1 MIRHFWLVMAV
12 IFGGLQ
18 AVQAEDVPPD
28 LLATIDRY
36 TAGYN
41 EGSLDKLMA
50 CWAENADF
58 VDINGRFH
66 EGRDLIAALFRR
78 GLANNPGRKLA
89 LQPASR
95 KVLADGVV
103 VDDGILELVA
113 ADGEKTLGR
122 YTVVWTKVNGQWLIR
137 SARDIAL
144 PEEEP
149 SAEPESPPLEELQ
162 WLVGKW
168 EARSDKHSIA
178 LDCSWQLG
186 RSFLVQR
193 FLIKSTEEGDFEIV
207 TWIAFDPA
215 TGGFHSWYFDSRGG
229 FGGGPWTQRD
239 NLWRAS
245 IAAVLPDGQT
255 GSSIMTWEQ
264 VDANTVRWRAID
276 REVEGTS
283 IPDAEKT
290 YRRVAGAPPTSA
302 SSVTPTSSQ
311 SK

>member
-1 MIRHFWLVMAV
+1 MIRHVLLVTAV
-12 IFGGLQ
+12 MTCCLQRVRADDTPPELQ
-18 AVQAEDVPPD
+18 A
-28 LLATIDRY
+28 TIARY
-36 TAGYN
+36 TASYN
-41 EGSLDKLMA
+41 EGALDKLMA

-78 GLANNPGRKLA
+78 GLASNPGRKLA
-89 LQPASR
+89 LQSSSR
-95 KVLADGVV
+95 KVLAEGVV

-113 ADGEKTLGR
+113 PDGETSRGR

-144 PEEEP
+144 PEEDP
-149 SAEPESPPLEELQ
+149 PAQPEQPPLEELQ

-168 EARSDKHSIA
+168 EARSDKHQIA

-193 FLIKSTEEGDFEIV
+193 FLIKATDEEDFEIV

-229 FGGGPWTQRD
+229 FGGGPWSRRD
-239 NLWRAS
+239 NIWRAS
-245 IAAVLPDGQT
+245 VAAVLPDGQT

-264 VDANTVRWRAID
+264 IDATTARWKAID
-276 REVEGTS
+276 REVDGAS
-283 IPDAEKT
+283 IPDAEKVYT
-290 YRRVAGAPPTSA
+290 RVAADSAPMATS
-302 SSVTPTSSQ
+302 TS
-311 SK
+311 K